1 MNNIRTTYKGN
12 EVKDGFV
19 LVNGKIDLELSKEYT
34 RHITYL
40 RKEAEREE
48 RAKKHNWWEM

>member
-1 MNNIRTTYKGN
+1 MNEETYKGN
-12 EVKDGFV
+12 KVENGFV

-48 RAKKHNWWEM
+48 LYKKHNYCEL